1 MVHDVSPA
9 TDSLWLPPDT
19 LWPRVQQQT
28 QRALDCGALE
38 PIPTTYSWLAQDDVQ
53 FLVRVLANLQR
64 KAIATQQQPKDF
76 NPFLPYDPNLF
87 VADLSPTHLVL
98 LNKFNVMD
106 HHVLIVTRAFESQD
120 TLLTLNDFQA
130 LALGLSEIDGL
141 AFYNGGMIAGAS
153 QRHKHLQIV
162 PLPFVP
168 DGSPLPLDTF
178 MRMAVPEEDVASH
191 PASHP
196 QLPYRHAVTP
206 LQDLDFAQPLSIAAP
221 LLERYRQ
228 LLAHFD
234 LISLDSSE
242 PLGAYNLLVT
252 RQWLCVVPR
261 SQESFADIPVNA
273 LGFTG
278 TLLVRTPE
286 HRARLAE
293 IGPMTLLTEV
303 GYAR

>member
-1 MVHDVSPA
+1 MVHDASPA
-9 TDSLWLPPDT
+9 TDALWLPTDT
-19 LWPRVQQQT
+19 LWPRVQQQA

-38 PIPTTYSWLAQDDVQ
+38 PIPTTYGWLEQNDVQ

-106 HHVLIVTRAFESQD
+106 HHILIVTRAFESQD

-168 DGSPLPLDTF
+168 DGSPLPLDPF
-178 MRMAVPEEDVASH
+178 MRIAASAGNVGH
-191 PASHP
+191 HP
-196 QLPYRHAVTP
+196 QLPYRHAVIT
-206 LQDLDFAQPLSIAAP
+206 LQDLDFAQPRAIAAL
-221 LLERYRQ
+221 LLERYHQ

-234 LISLDSSE
+234 LIGAIGDSE
-242 PLGAYNLLVT
+242 PSGAYNLIAT

-278 TLLVRTPE
+278 ALLVRTPE
-286 HRARLAE
+286 HRARLAK
-293 IGPMTLLTEV
+293 IGPMTLLVEV
-303 GYAR
+303 GYSR